1 MSTTTRPLLLL
12 ASLVVSF
19 LAASSAPTPLY
30 AVYQREWGFSPVTT
44 TVVFGVYAVAVLS
57 SLLVL
62 GRVSDHLGRRP
73 VLVAALVGEA
83 ASMVVFATAEGVPA
97 LLVARV
103 VQGVATGVALA
114 AVGAAL
120 LDLDRRRGT
129 IANAV
134 APGVG
139 TGSGA
144 LASGLVVQLL
154 PAPTHLVYV
163 AAIGVFA
170 LQAVGVM
177 AMRETATRRTGAVA
191 SLVPDV
197 RLPRS
202 TRAAALTV
210 APVLFA
216 VWALAGFYG
225 SLGPALVRELT
236 GSASS
241 VLAGLG
247 LFVLAGVAAVSVF
260 VLRNAAPTL
269 LMAGGVGALVA
280 GVALTLLAVDTRS
293 AVGFFLATALAGI
306 GFGSGF
312 QGGIRMVLPLPRP
325 HERAGVLSVLY
336 MVSYLG
342 LGVPAV
348 VAGVLVVHGGGLLT
362 TTREYAAAVILAALV
377 AGAGLARRPRP
388 VVPAVPATTVGG
400 ARIRQ
405 TCPGG

>member
-1 MSTTTRPLLLL
+1 MSTTRPLLLL

-19 LAASSAPTPLY
+19 LAAASVPTPLY
-30 AVYQREWGFSPVTT
+30 AVYQREWGFSPITT

-62 GRVSDHLGRRP
+62 GRVSDHVGRRP

-83 ASMVVFATAEGVPA
+83 ASMVVFATAEGVA
-97 LLVARV
+97 ELLVARV

-114 AVGAAL
+114 TVGAGL
-120 LDLDRRRGT
+120 LDLDRKRGT
-129 IANAV
+129 VANAV

-154 PAPTHLVYV
+154 PAPTHLVYL

-170 LQAVGVM
+170 LQAAGVL
-177 AMRETATRRTGAVA
+177 AMRETAPRHAGALA

-202 TRAAALTV
+202 VRAAAVTV
-210 APVLFA
+210 APVLLA

-236 GSASS
+236 GSTSS

-247 LFVLAGVAAVSVF
+247 LFVLAGVAALSVF
-260 VLRNAAPTL
+260 VLRNAAPTV
-269 LMAGGVGALVA
+269 LMSGGVAALVV
-280 GVALTLLAVDTRS
+280 GVALTLLAVDARS
-293 AVGFFLATALAGI
+293 AVGFFLATAVAGV

-312 QGGIRMVLPLPRP
+312 QGGIRTVLPLPRP

-342 LGVPAV
+342 LGGPAV
-348 VAGVLVVHGGGLLT
+348 VAGVLVVHGGGLLA
-362 TTREYAAAVILAALV
+362 TTREYAAAVILAALLAAV
-377 AGAGLARRPRP
+377 GLARRPRP
-388 VVPAVPATTVGG
+388 LVPVLPPAVAGS
-400 ARIRQ
+400 RIRQ
-405 TCPGG
+405 SCPGG